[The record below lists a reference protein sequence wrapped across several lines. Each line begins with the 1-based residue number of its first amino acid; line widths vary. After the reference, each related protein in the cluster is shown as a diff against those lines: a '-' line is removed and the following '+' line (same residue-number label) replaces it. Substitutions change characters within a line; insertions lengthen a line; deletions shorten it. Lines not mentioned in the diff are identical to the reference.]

1 MVLISFL
8 FFNLKNLVVD
18 GDVSLASVAKDLGF
32 DGRELTDMLERLPV
46 EEAFEGEMEPDDE
59 NFLSK

>member
-1 MVLISFL
+1 L
-8 FFNLKNLVVD
+8 LVVD